1 MTTNMTQESLLAAL
15 NLHPHLSQ
23 VGLVP
28 LAELAFTEAE
38 QAFLQT
44 HRPEQVL
51 VVYGTLA
58 PGRPNYHIMEPVGGQ
73 WRNGRIKGLLAQQGW
88 GADLGYPGFKHTSLA
103 EQTDIEVVVLFSEQL
118 VAHWARLDAF
128 EGEGYQRILTP
139 FKLENGEVGVGFI
152 YAVRET

>member
-1 MTTNMTQESLLAAL
+1 MTPEPLLAAL
-15 NLHPHLSQ
+15 NRHLHLSQ
-23 VGLVP
+23 LGLVP

-38 QAFLQT
+38 QGFLQT
-44 HRPEQVL
+44 HHPEHVL

-58 PGRPNYHIMEPVGGQ
+58 PGRPNYHVIEPVSGQ
-73 WRNGRIKGLLAQQGW
+73 WRNGRIKGLLAPQGW

-128 EGEGYQRILTP
+128 EGDGYQRILTA
-139 FKLENGEVGVGFI
+139 FELENGEVGVGFI
-152 YAVRET
+152 YALREA